1 MKHIFLI
8 NHNVSE
14 DINFLANKIHI
25 ACQVLGYDDYV
36 ITLVGSNEE
45 LLECAKKSSKGNYI
59 VYAVGNDKEINVV
72 LNGLINGS
80 AKLGVIPIG
89 HINDFY
95 LSLDEYGS
103 DSLNVNVMSVNG
115 KYGLNVFSLGI
126 EAEAYANV
134 ERFIN
139 LPLPQ
144 NYLYNLSRMY
154 TFMKYQNQVM
164 GVNNFFQ
171 KNTLLAV
178 CNGSYYR
185 GGYKIAPR
193 GFINSSN
200 AFVIL
205 VEDMSKFKIPFFW
218 LDVINGVH
226 DDNPYVDMFISDEEI
241 YIETMNLLNGQ
252 IDGEIMPSNE
262 FRVIPHAGNIEV
274 VNNRRLIRELR
285 K

>member
-1 MKHIFLI
+1 MVKLKHIFLI

-59 VYAVGNDKEINVV
+59 VYAVGNDKEINVI

-126 EAEAYANV
+126 EA
-134 ERFIN
+134 
-139 LPLPQ
+139 
-144 NYLYNLSRMY
+144 
-154 TFMKYQNQVM
+154 
-164 GVNNFFQ
+164 
-171 KNTLLAV
+171 
-178 CNGSYYR
+178 
-185 GGYKIAPR
+185 
-193 GFINSSN
+193 
-200 AFVIL
+200 
-205 VEDMSKFKIPFFW
+205 
-218 LDVINGVH
+218 
-226 DDNPYVDMFISDEEI
+226 
-241 YIETMNLLNGQ
+241 
-252 IDGEIMPSNE
+252 
-262 FRVIPHAGNIEV
+262 
-274 VNNRRLIRELR
+274 
-285 K
+285 

>member
-8 NHNVSE
+8 NHNIS
-14 DINFLANKIHI
+14 DNINFLANKIHI

-59 VYAVGNDKEINVV
+59 VYAVGDDKEINVV

-80 AKLGVIPIG
+80 AKLGIIPIG
-89 HINDFY
+89 HNNDFY
-95 LSLDEYGS
+95 RSLDEYRS

-193 GFINSSN
+193 GFINSSS
-200 AFVIL
+200 VGVTM
-205 VEDMSKFKIPFFW
+205 VEDMTKLQAFFW
-218 LDVINGVH
+218 LGVMECICEET
-226 DDNPYVDMFISDEEI
+226 PKVDMFMTDDEI
-241 YIETMNLLNGQ
+241 HIETMNLLNGQ